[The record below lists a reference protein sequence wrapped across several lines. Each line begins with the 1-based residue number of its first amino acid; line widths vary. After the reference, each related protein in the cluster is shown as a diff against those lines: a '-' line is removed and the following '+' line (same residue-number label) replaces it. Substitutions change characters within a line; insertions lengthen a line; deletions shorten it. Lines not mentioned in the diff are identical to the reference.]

1 MTLLILT
8 GVTQTSNK
16 QIENIPLIISKTGTD
31 YLLNIQL
38 GSLYDYTILKKN
50 FLGSDN
56 FQ

>member
-1 MTLLILT
+1 M
-8 GVTQTSNK
+8 
-16 QIENIPLIISKTGTD
+16 SKTGTD

-38 GSLYDYTILKKN
+38 GSLYDYTILKKKN